1 MEEVAVLL
9 VDDDSNFAISLEN
22 KLADQRMRIHKVSK
36 EAEILS
42 ETQKNKIDVIIL
54 NTVAADLNGLEILSR
69 IKRIDPLVEVILS
82 TDQADLSVA
91 IKGMEMGAFDYIQK
105 SITSEELAYKI
116 SDACQKKRL
125 QEEKIKNLK
134 RTVSGKFK

>member
-69 IKRIDPLVEVILS
+69 IKRIDPLVEVILC

-105 SITSEELAYKI
+105 SITSEELVYKI

-134 RTVSGKFK
+134 RTVSGKHR